1 VTVFL
6 YFGFLYVF
14 FGIIV
19 AVLYMLK
26 SSPSKKKKITKKKE
40 YFKPTKKEE
49 KKINKYLNK
58 NTIFELS
65 KVFLFILIAFPF
77 FVISPLMGISV
88 VFIAAVWYSLLQG
101 DFWR

>member
-1 VTVFL
+1 
-6 YFGFLYVF
+6 
-14 FGIIV
+14 
-19 AVLYMLK
+19 MLK

-77 FVISPLMGISV
+77 FVISPLMGV
-88 VFIAAVWYSLLQG
+88 FFVFIAAVWYSLLQG